1 LGLKWTESGYSRK
14 NQCANA
20 IIVSITYVD
29 APCCVY
35 CDSLREINRPNVV
48 SPLSPPYSTAPL
60 PARVLMMSVLFVTIQ
75 IRLLWV
81 SAMQCT
87 ASTASACAYL
97 IWNHLVLC
105 LRRQSQWISNMRANA
120 SKTILFYNKSKV
132 RSVESETQCHVIS
145 SLIWQWQKFSY

>member
-1 LGLKWTESGYSRK
+1 MKDISGSENDSRIGCQTRAGATSGVDATLHQSKGLGLKWTESGYSRK

-75 IRLLWV
+75 IRLL
-81 SAMQCT
+81 
-87 ASTASACAYL
+87 
-97 IWNHLVLC
+97 
-105 LRRQSQWISNMRANA
+105 
-120 SKTILFYNKSKV
+120 
-132 RSVESETQCHVIS
+132 
-145 SLIWQWQKFSY
+145 